1 VPTRP
6 LVPADDA
13 GKVIGARGLSAA
25 KTERTIVGGNNFRA
39 TGSAC
44 TNGNVIILWRK

>member
-6 LVPADDA
+6 LGPADDA

-25 KTERTIVGGNNFRA
+25 KNERTIVGGKNFRA
-39 TGSAC
+39 TGSA
-44 TNGNVIILWRK
+44 